1 MIVQR
6 LVKQAFPEF
15 RFQGFTGV
23 PSCRVIVKE
32 TADSGV
38 GLQYVFR
45 FCKIGNGVQYDIVLR
60 VQSWVLRIVF
70 YSDGKEREVIH
81 EALEQITHISRFAM
95 LSDMGDVFRSN
106 TPLEISVAHFI
117 SSCHIRKADGKI
129 GFVGIHK
136 PKFPAFSFGEF
147 NVYSPFLQIG
157 DERRGR

>member
-6 LVKQAFPEF
+6 LVKQAFSEF

-45 FCKIGNGVQYDIVLR
+45 FCKIGNGVQYDIVLC
-60 VQSWVLRIVF
+60 VQSRVLRIVF

-106 TPLEISVAHFI
+106 TPLEYLLRTSYPPAIF
-117 SSCHIRKADGKI
+117 GKPMA
-129 GFVGIHK
+129 K
-136 PKFPAFSFGEF
+136 
-147 NVYSPFLQIG
+147 
-157 DERRGR
+157 

>member
-106 TPLEISVAHFI
+106 TPLEISVADFI
-117 SSCHIRKADGKI
+117 QT
-129 GFVGIHK
+129 
-136 PKFPAFSFGEF
+136 FG
-147 NVYSPFLQIG
+147 
-157 DERRGR
+157 